1 MVICYGHHAANIYLF
16 PPIGCYSKQHR
27 SVVQLLCYQYIN
39 APKSTYLCHI
49 STLQMLLI
57 HTLHNF
63 AHFLATA
70 MRLDLGVLM

>member
-1 MVICYGHHAANIYLF
+1 MIIWSYAMVTMPQIYIYFRPLAATVNNTGQLYHYGAINPSMPHIY
-16 PPIGCYSKQHR
+16 
-27 SVVQLLCYQYIN
+27 
-39 APKSTYLCHI
+39 I

>member
-1 MVICYGHHAANIYLF
+1 MVPSIHQC
-16 PPIGCYSKQHR
+16 PI
-27 SVVQLLCYQYIN
+27 
-39 APKSTYLCHI
+39 STYLCYI